1 MNKIHP
7 CRNYVYF
14 DPNSFKILRITI
26 LLLTFAPIGAYT
38 PHPSPQSLSK
48 VSRQSGNSCD
58 WGRHIVSQL
67 VSRWYSISYNGGGR
81 TMPGFPI
88 VPGLRHT

>member
-1 MNKIHP
+1 MYIDVLNKIHP

-38 PHPSPQSLSK
+38 PHPPLNPFQKYQDSK
-48 VSRQSGNSCD
+48 E
-58 WGRHIVSQL
+58 IL
-67 VSRWYSISYNGGGR
+67 VIGGE
-81 TMPGFPI
+81 T
-88 VPGLRHT
+88 L